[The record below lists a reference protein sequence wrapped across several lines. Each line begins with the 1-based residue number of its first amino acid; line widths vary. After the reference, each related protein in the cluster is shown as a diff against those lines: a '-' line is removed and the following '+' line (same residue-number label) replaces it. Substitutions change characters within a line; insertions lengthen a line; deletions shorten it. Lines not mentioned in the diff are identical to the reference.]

1 MGKKRKDRMDDLFV
15 EEEAVVKTE
24 HIARSKD
31 ADLPLYDDVG
41 DYKPKKDSKSDERRD
56 RKDDRRDKERGRED
70 RRRDD
75 KRDRDRERD
84 RYRDGRDRDRD
95 RDRWDRDDRH
105 KKESDSGSREFSYFD
120 KPEEPREREHRGFSA
135 EDKLMIKALIKKKK
149 KKKKK

>member
-24 HIARSKD
+24 HMARSKD
-31 ADLPLYDDVG
+31 VDLPIYDDVG

-56 RKDDRRDKERGRED
+56 RKDDRRD
-70 RRRDD
+70 
-75 KRDRDRERD
+75 
-84 RYRDGRDRDRD
+84 RD

-105 KKESDSGSREFSYFD
+105 KKESDSGSRKFSYFD

-135 EDKLMIKALIKKKK
+135 EDKLMIKALMKKEEEKEKQKDEKK
-149 KKKKK
+149 LAGMMQTSNHDG